1 MSVLQLPSN
10 QLDVFLNA
18 LQGAPIV
25 LPFDATS
32 EPVSSLMSSSTT
44 TSFPPP
50 AACYPGL
57 SGANRAAIDIVETT
71 AFGLPS
77 STPITSANFDVG
89 CFASRPTYGILN
101 VLNLRLPFADGRQ
114 GLTIQASQL
123 TTAVGPRAV
132 LKAGEQLVGLA
143 RASASSARPNTPV
156 SVSNADPRQ
165 YGTLQHLDHVAL
177 AYLQGFPS
185 STLAADAAQF
195 IMSASQLPPD
205 NNSSLF
211 LDTNSLLNIPVIE
224 VSIFGQL
231 LPADMDLWYSSFGGP
246 QGQPFFGTQ
255 RGDIF
260 RNWALNDSNDTIL
273 WSTGALARTV
283 VREVKE
289 RYSAFEDIWQAAL
302 NGTRST
308 PDSVAAAL
316 NRAGLFGL

>member
-1 MSVLQLPSN
+1 
-10 QLDVFLNA
+10 
-18 LQGAPIV
+18 
-25 LPFDATS
+25 
-32 EPVSSLMSSSTT
+32 MSSSPT

-50 AACYPGL
+50 AACYPAL

-77 STPITSANFDVG
+77 STPVTSANFDVG

-123 TTAVGPRAV
+123 ATAVGPRAV
-132 LKAGEQLVGLA
+132 MKTGEQLVGLA
-143 RASASSARPNTPV
+143 RASAPSARPDTPI
-156 SVSNADPRQ
+156 SVSNTDPRQ
-165 YGTLQHLDHVAL
+165 YGTLLHLDHVAL

-185 STLAADAAQF
+185 SSLAADAAQF
-195 IMSASQLPPD
+195 IMSATQLPPD

-211 LDTNSLLNIPVIE
+211 LDTNSTLNIPVIE
-224 VSIFGQL
+224 VSVFGQL
-231 LPADMDLWYSSFGGP
+231 LPADMDLWYSSFAGP
-246 QGQPFFGTQ
+246 EGELFFGTQ
-255 RGDIF
+255 RGDVF
-260 RNWALNDSNDTIL
+260 RNFTLRDSDDTIF

-289 RYSAFEDIWQAAL
+289 RYSAFEDVWQAAL
-302 NGTRST
+302 NGSRST
-308 PDSVAAAL
+308 PDSVALAL